1 VIFTYDPVSQQQRPR
16 QYRLSG
22 GAKVT
27 VMQEMEVGREVLVPR
42 VRDGKGFLELGER
55 GGGERERMLER
66 LEEFLYFDVEEV
78 QEKILE
84 DSV

>member
-1 VIFTYDPVSQQQRPR
+1 
-16 QYRLSG
+16 L
-22 GAKVT
+22 
-27 VMQEMEVGREVLVPR
+27 EGRFWCPR